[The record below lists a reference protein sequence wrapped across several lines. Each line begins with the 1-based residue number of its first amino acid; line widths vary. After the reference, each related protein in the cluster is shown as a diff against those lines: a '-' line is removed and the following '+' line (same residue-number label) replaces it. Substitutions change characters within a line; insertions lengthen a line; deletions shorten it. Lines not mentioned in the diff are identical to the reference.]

1 MPKECTCTS
10 FFGGGGAVEEEDV
23 LGASSNTD
31 TDAAVAVA
39 VAHPDV
45 KDLVCANARDTL
57 LCAVA

>member
-1 MPKECTCTS
+1 MF

-39 VAHPDV
+39 VARPDV
-45 KDLVCANARDTL
+45 IDLVCANARDTL
-57 LCAVA
+57 LCAVAVT